1 MISFNLIFSHYNKSS
16 FYFRVPFFCFLFL
29 PFFSFSSSLDSL
41 PNYLTSKKRTSI
53 QCLVLPSIDNQNE
66 VQKTLDFESTSRE
79 KIYKYGTSI
88 EVKRSIFDE
97 VIPYQNNK
105 NEWVYQVGVE
115 SKNAFSLNLIFSA
128 IHLEKGSYF
137 YIISDN
143 STNFIGP
150 INSSYFTS
158 LSSFSTD
165 LLLDEKVIIELVE
178 PTKNKGTSKVFLE
191 QVIHGFRSLKSSSF
205 SSFSSCSFDVNSDL
219 SKGFELQKKSVVMIL
234 NASGGICT
242 GTMLSTTNGP
252 VKPYLLTA
260 AHCGVDPS
268 KWVFRFNWEYPL
280 NSASSMEYISDSLV
294 RLNQSISGSILKARD
309 VNSDFMLCELSRFP
323 NDDWEVFYNGWDA
336 TNLTPKIGVS
346 IHHPMGDF
354 KKISLDSDSLVI
366 DYYEHGLPLNHWRTF
381 WEYGITQNASSGA
394 PLFDEFHRV
403 IGQLHGGDSE
413 CNSQFQTDYYGMLSF
428 SWNDQID
435 SSKQLMYWL
444 DPIKSGNKSC
454 NGVFKTQESAKK
466 LFTDPFLFF
475 ASSNLKSRFCSNHIS
490 PKIYL
495 SSAGIV
501 PLKHARVSYY
511 LNDKYEGSI
520 DWKGSIMNYLIDTII
535 LPSLTLNDGIY
546 KFTVR
551 LILDDD
557 LVGDIVHN
565 NEFHT
570 FFEVASLSQKY
581 TVDFLPDLHG
591 NDTRWMIQDA
601 NDSIIFSGGPYTYS
615 YTQKEILSSVC
626 LTENCH
632 QFSMIDRS
640 QNGIFSNSKSGHF
653 ILTDSRGLKVLSVV
667 DEATNFGS
675 NFSKLVCVT
684 EDLNS
689 LQIYPNP
696 TNEIGIRLTHATSQ
710 INAIFIFS
718 QDGKPVF
725 ETVSDQQSVFIP
737 VSDLSP
743 GIYLVKVDTDLGI
756 ATSKFVKF

>member
-1 MISFNLIFSHYNKSS
+1 MCSFNLIFSHCNKSS
-16 FYFRVPFFCFLFL
+16 FYFRVAFFCLLFL
-29 PFFSFSSSLDSL
+29 PFFSLSSSLDSL
-41 PNYLTSKKRTSI
+41 PNYLTSKKRTAI
-53 QCLVLPSIDNQNE
+53 QCFVLPSIDNQIE
-66 VQKTLDFESTSRE
+66 VQKSLDFESKSRE
-79 KIYKYGTSI
+79 KIYKYGTPI
-88 EVKRSIFDE
+88 EVNRSIFNE
-97 VIPYQNNK
+97 VFPYQNNK
-105 NEWVYQVGVE
+105 NEWVYQVGIE
-115 SKNAFSLNLIFSA
+115 SKNALSLNLIFST

-137 YIISDN
+137 YIICKN
-143 STNFIGP
+143 TTNFIGP
-150 INSSYFTS
+150 INTSFFTS
-158 LSSFSTD
+158 LSSYSTD
-165 LLLDEKVIIELVE
+165 LLLDDNLVIELVE

-191 QVIHGFRSLKSSSF
+191 HVIHGFRSLKSSSF
-205 SSFSSCSFDVNSDL
+205 SSFSSCNFDVNSDL
-219 SKGFELQKKSVVMIL
+219 SKGFELQKKSVVMIM

-260 AHCGVDPS
+260 AHCGDDPS

-280 NSASSMEYISDSLV
+280 NSVSSVEHISDSLV

-336 TNLTPKIGVS
+336 SNLTPKIGVS
-346 IHHPMGDF
+346 IHHPLGDF
-354 KKISLDSDSLVI
+354 KKISLDSDSLVV

-403 IGQLHGGDSE
+403 IGQLHGGDSD

-444 DPIKSGNKSC
+444 DPIKSGKKSC
-454 NGVFKTQESAKK
+454 NGVFKSQESAKN

-475 ASSNLKSRFCSNHIS
+475 ASSNLKSRFCSS
-490 PKIYL
+490 KVTPKIYL
-495 SSAGIV
+495 SSAGLL
-501 PLKHARVSYY
+501 PLKQAKICYY
-511 LNDKYEGSI
+511 LNDKYEGCI
-520 DWKGSIMNYLIDTII
+520 DWKGSISNYQIDTII
-535 LPSLTLNDGIY
+535 LSSLTLNDGTYRFSI
-546 KFTVR
+546 R
-551 LILDDD
+551 LILDND

-615 YTQKEILSSVC
+615 SSQKAILSSVC

-675 NFSKLVCVT
+675 NFTKFVCVT
-684 EDLNS
+684 EDQNS

-696 TNEIGIRLTHATSQ
+696 TNDIGIRLTHATHQ
-710 INAIFIFS
+710 INAIYIFS
-718 QDGKPVF
+718 QDGKSVF

-743 GIYLVKVDTDLGI
+743 GIYLVKVVTDFGFS
-756 ATSKFVKF
+756 TSKFIKL